1 MRSCVIV
8 FGREPVAGQ
17 VKRRLASTL
26 GEGATLA
33 VYRALLDHAL
43 GAALASGL
51 PVTLSLAASLTTDW
65 RPPAGVTLAVQPE
78 GDLGQRMAGAF
89 AERFEAGFDA
99 AVLFGT
105 DIPGCGPAQLV
116 AAARRLDH
124 RPVVVG
130 PASDGGYYLIGLRRP
145 GVAIF
150 DDVPWSSP
158 ATMAATRARLAHLG
172 VDHDEIE
179 TLADLDSLADLRT
192 AAADPGLPVRLR
204 ATLADAL
211 DREEDR

>member
-1 MRSCVIV
+1 MRTCVIV
-8 FGREPVAGQ
+8 FGREPIAGQ

-26 GEGATLA
+26 SEGATLA

-51 PVTLSLAASLTTDW
+51 PVTLSLAAPLVSQW
-65 RPPAGVTLAVQPE
+65 RPPAGVDLAFQPQ

-89 AERFEAGFDA
+89 AERFEAGFDG

-124 RPVVVG
+124 RQVVIG
-130 PASDGGYYLIGLRRP
+130 PARDGGYYLVGLRRP

-150 DDVPWSSP
+150 DDIPWSSP
-158 ATMAATRARLAHLG
+158 DTMAATRARLARLG
-172 VDHDEIE
+172 VLHDELE
-179 TLADLDSLADLRT
+179 TLTDLDSEADLRS
-192 AAADPGLPVRLR
+192 AVSDPGLPAGLCAVL
-204 ATLADAL
+204 ATAL
-211 DREEDR
+211 DPACNR